1 MCTYPHIAYIHMYTY
16 IWTLSIYIYITRM
29 YVYTHTLLTVYILR
43 KDIRSGMETKYIGY
57 LWQRQQPDLSPSPHR
72 AVGRA
77 GRYLHAQW
85 YVSRRGPLPQIKKLS
100 DFIEGCW

>member
-1 MCTYPHIAYIHMYTY
+1 
-16 IWTLSIYIYITRM
+16 M

-43 KDIRSGMETKYIGY
+43 EDIRSGMETKYIGY

-77 GRYLHAQW
+77 GRYLHVQW